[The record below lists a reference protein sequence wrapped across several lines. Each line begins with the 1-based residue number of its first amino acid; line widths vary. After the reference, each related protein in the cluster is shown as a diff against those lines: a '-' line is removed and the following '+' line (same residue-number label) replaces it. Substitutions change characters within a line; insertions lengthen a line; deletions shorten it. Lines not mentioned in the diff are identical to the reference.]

1 MNKKDITGK
10 DLLLC
15 FLYSPGIYGDNNEP
29 IIGRTKIMKMM
40 FLFEEELCST
50 FFKDNV
56 EISLPEFEP
65 YYFGPF
71 SRQLFEDLSF
81 FQSIGMIISEETNIP
96 LSFADRIERD
106 NAFDDEDDIWNEATF
121 EKNVESYESSYR
133 LSQGGKDYVENNVW
147 GSFTIF
153 QKQKLKAFKSQI
165 NKISLDALLRYVY
178 TKYPN
183 EAKKSKIA
191 DKYLSKAED

>member
-15 FLYSPGIYGDNNEP
+15 FLYSPGIYDDNNEP

-50 FFKDNV
+50 FFKDNI

-147 GSFTIF
+147 SSFTIF

-178 TKYPN
+178 TKYPS